1 MMRAYCICQSARPCA
16 SVIWLICRFAHHDH
30 TSNPSSCSSPS
41 TPCFSFYR
49 HWRGVRR
56 REGYKMSFPPT
67 EMDSIPHPL
76 STSHTATHSNLRHSN
91 LRHSNLRHSSQRYT
105 RSYLVKN
112 DVDPHPN
119 CSLPLFRTAASDGSR
134 GTFHLERSPTP
145 ILILTRI
152 FSGDVFARERE
163 GTAPPLTSG
172 LGPERS
178 ERSQAVR
185 HFRAQRGTEDAAEAV
200 HLATHRRGT
209 ASRDGS
215 KRAKRLLD
223 PVVER
228 RFRVRF
234 RTGAAAQLDSN
245 LHFERAQLLFLL
257 IPPPSSSSFGT
268 VSYRS
273 QNNTLSPTLR

>member
-1 MMRAYCICQSARPCA
+1 MI
-16 SVIWLICRFAHHDH
+16 F
-30 TSNPSSCSSPS
+30 SP
-41 TPCFSFYR
+41 T
-49 HWRGVRR
+49 VLN
-56 REGYKMSFPPT
+56 
-67 EMDSIPHPL
+67 SIPHPL
-76 STSHTATHSNLRHSN
+76 NTSHNAHHFLHTPLFATPHSATLSHQVNN
-91 LRHSNLRHSSQRYT
+91 N
-105 RSYLVKN
+105 
-112 DVDPHPN
+112 VDPHPS
-119 CSLPLFRTAASDGSR
+119 CSLPLFRSAASDGSR

-245 LHFERAQLLFLL
+245 FYFERAQLLFLL
-257 IPPPSSSSFGT
+257 IPSQRPSQGCSVPALYCIIS
-268 VSYRS
+268 
-273 QNNTLSPTLR
+273 LSEQHPFPDSALMSKQCLN